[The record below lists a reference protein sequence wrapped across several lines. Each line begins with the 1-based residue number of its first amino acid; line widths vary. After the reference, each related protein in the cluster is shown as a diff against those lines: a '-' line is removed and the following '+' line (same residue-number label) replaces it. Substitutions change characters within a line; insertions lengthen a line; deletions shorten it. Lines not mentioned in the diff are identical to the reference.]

1 MQPDAAGLL
10 GGTRT
15 LNLLIRRQMRNP
27 VAIPLIEPA
36 HRPRSSRAVDADR
49 RRRQRFQALVCDF
62 QSAAGA
68 RSVQPGI
75 EALLGGINRGKGHPR
90 FVEKSGDLLTL
101 PCDRVAF
108 WIVFVI
114 GGDVG
119 RGIHN
124 VVEAS
129 FKTCCV
135 PSDHC
140 ALLAQPGPGI
150 GRFVLRTRWVIS
162 HYPGLPRSSRLLRA
176 CPSHRSDCD
185 PFG

>member
-1 MQPDAAGLL
+1 M
-10 GGTRT
+10 
-15 LNLLIRRQMRNP
+15 
-27 VAIPLIEPA
+27 
-36 HRPRSSRAVDADR
+36 
-49 RRRQRFQALVCDF
+49 
-62 QSAAGA
+62 
-68 RSVQPGI
+68 
-75 EALLGGINRGKGHPR
+75 
-90 FVEKSGDLLTL
+90 EKSGHLLTL
-101 PCDRVAF
+101 PSDRVAF

-162 HYPGLPRSSRLLRA
+162 HYPRSTPVITTLESLPLT
-176 CPSHRSDCD
+176 
-185 PFG
+185 PFGLRPVRLSRRLAAPQTGR